1 MKKEEHK
8 TQFSGC
14 IVVWTFCTL
23 CTVISVF
30 SLWAVWTLHKNV
42 QDNSGQ
48 IQFLQHQIKSV
59 KSRLNSNNNDNIY
72 KDQEETIV
80 NNIRVKRDF
89 PSMLDNCGCPPGPPG
104 NVGERGKRGKR
115 GRNAKNGRPGPP
127 GVPGLTGKN
136 GFPVS
141 FEQFLAAG

>member
-1 MKKEEHK
+1 MWDSLWAGKMEIYPEPLINSHYQLWLLTNNFFLQCGWHPNVIMSWRIIMKKEEHK

-23 CTVISVF
+23 STVISVF

-48 IQFLQHQIKSV
+48 IQFLKHQLQSV

-72 KDQEETIV
+72 KDQSKKLRPF
-80 NNIRVKRDF
+80 NIYKMHSNLNLEF
-89 PSMLDNCGCPPGPPG
+89 
-104 NVGERGKRGKR
+104 
-115 GRNAKNGRPGPP
+115 
-127 GVPGLTGKN
+127 
-136 GFPVS
+136 
-141 FEQFLAAG
+141 